1 MLFNRTGLVKTYYE
15 NPVKLPAESLLR
27 AGRWWCL
34 VVFAVVP
41 GDSSPRRS
49 SDGAVLRGC

>member
-1 MLFNRTGLVKTYYE
+1 MLFNRKGLVKTYNE

-49 SDGAVLRGC
+49 TDGAVLRGC